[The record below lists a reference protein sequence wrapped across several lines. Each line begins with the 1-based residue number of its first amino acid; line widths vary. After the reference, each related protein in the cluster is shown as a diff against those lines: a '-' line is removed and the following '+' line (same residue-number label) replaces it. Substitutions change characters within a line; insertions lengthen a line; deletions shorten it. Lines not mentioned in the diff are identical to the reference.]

1 MELQPNSGVF
11 LQADF
16 KSSITLFTI
25 NLYQIHHQRLIKN
38 PLNVVYELLYLSHKP
53 ECYPHV
59 YLCLNKRKF
68 LLRCGLTV
76 HLKVKEPCTAIP
88 TGAPLPHTYN
98 IVWSVAT
105 FIHVPCNFKCIL
117 K

>member
-1 MELQPNSGVF
+1 MELQLEF
-11 LQADF
+11 LAYSFCKLILSPQ
-16 KSSITLFTI
+16 LLYLPI

-38 PLNVVYELLYLSHKP
+38 PLNVVYELHNLSHKP

-76 HLKVKEPCTAIP
+76 HLKSQGTPV
-88 TGAPLPHTYN
+88 LL
-98 IVWSVAT
+98 SL
-105 FIHVPCNFKCIL
+105 IHI
-117 K
+117 